1 MNKRILLCVAVV
13 AAAVLSA
20 CRSDR
25 ARISG
30 RFVGSDGGRVYLEQ
44 VAALRQAVIDS
55 AVLEEDGSYRFEL
68 RDVSATPSLYNVICN
83 GERIPLLLAGGDRVK
98 LGSVGSVIRNYTVEG
113 SAESELLRTFY
124 QPYVAGARRLDEI
137 AAGFGRADLTEEE
150 RRETARAYAE
160 EYNRIRREQLR
171 FIVEHKEHLA
181 AVYALSQRL
190 PGDRNLFNGD
200 SDVVYYRTVAEAIEK
215 SYPRSPYLASLNAEI
230 ARMDARITLASG
242 IAEAGY
248 PDLVMNDMYGREV
261 RLSSL
266 EGKVVLVDFWSA

>member
-137 AAGFGRADLTEEE
+137 AAGFGRADAPLRTMEST
-150 RRETARAYAE
+150 TAW
-160 EYNRIRREQLR
+160 L
-171 FIVEHKEHLA
+171 
-181 AVYALSQRL
+181 
-190 PGDRNLFNGD
+190 
-200 SDVVYYRTVAEAIEK
+200 
-215 SYPRSPYLASLNAEI
+215 RSPLPNIAAS
-230 ARMDARITLASG
+230 
-242 IAEAGY
+242 
-248 PDLVMNDMYGREV
+248 PK
-261 RLSSL
+261 SSSR
-266 EGKVVLVDFWSA
+266 GAKPSIRPAVVGPQAPTAIPCWPGVGPA